1 MPFSTLPNLHQ
12 NTVRSCGV
20 LLPTPADPHRSGAVP
35 LSPRLTPHD
44 TMRLTLQTS
53 EVSVKKGQDV
63 RPAPECPGLPQLSPQ
78 PGTKAWLREV
88 SGLQGVERGLAPSP
102 RPLVHTQPT
111 QGLKHRAPPSLQA
124 LTAPGSEGADRTARR
139 GRASPRGQR
148 PACGLDLRSRG
159 AAGQGAF
166 APRLAPT
173 RLPPPRGRASSGART
188 GRFSAA
194 APAPAPTPRLPRAA
208 WRAQGPGGAGPARR
222 RGAGGPSLLL
232 LLLWPLPGPAAPQE
246 LSPRGRNVCRAPGS
260 QELTCCAGW
269 RQQGDECG
277 IAVCEGNST
286 CSENEV
292 CVRPGECRCRHG
304 YFGANCDTKCPR
316 QFWGPD
322 CKELCVCHPHG
333 QCEDVTGQ
341 CTCHAR
347 RWGAR
352 CEHACQCQHGAC
364 HPRSGACRCEP
375 GWWGPQCASACYCS
389 ATSRCDP
396 QTGACLCRAGWWG
409 RSCNNQCA
417 CSASPC
423 EQQSGRCQCRERT
436 FGARCERY
444 CQCFRGRCH
453 PVDGTCACE
462 PGYRGKY
469 CREPCPAGF
478 YGLGCRR
485 RCGQCKGQQPCTVAE
500 GRCLTCEPGWNGTKC
515 DQPCAAGFY
524 GEGCGRRCPPCR
536 DGHACN
542 HVTGKCARCNAGWIG
557 DRCETKCSNGT
568 YGEDCAFVCADCG
581 SGHCDFQSGRCLCS
595 PGVRGPHC
603 NLTCPPG
610 LHGVDC
616 AQACSC
622 HEDSCDP
629 VTGACRLETNQRKG
643 VMGAGALLALLLG
656 LLLSLLGCCCA
667 CRGKD
672 PARGELSLG
681 RKKAPQ
687 RLCGRFSRI
696 SMKLPRIPLRRQKL
710 PKVVVAHHDLD
721 NTLNCSFL
729 EPPSGLEQ
737 PSPSWSSR
745 ASFSSF
751 DTTDEGP
758 VYCVPHE
765 EAAAESRDSEAPAAA
780 PVTTP
785 AEEAAPLPASSDS
798 ERSASS
804 GDGPGGALYARVA
817 RREAR
822 PARVRDEARG
832 LSLSPSPERRKPP
845 PPDPATKPKVSWV
858 HGKQGAGATAAAAPA
873 PSPPPAGPE
882 AAPSPSKRKRTPSDT
897 SARPPGLAEEG
908 PALAAPSPPRARARS
923 RGPGLPEP
931 ADAGGPP
938 RSAPEAASMLAAELR
953 DKTRSLGRAEGPPG
967 MQGPREKPAPP
978 QKAKR
983 SAPPSSPARASP
995 APEALGPEKAAAGAP
1010 GSDTPR
1016 KKTPIQK
1023 PPRKKS
1029 RELAGEQGRVGAP
1042 TL

>member
-1 MPFSTLPNLHQ
+1 E
-12 NTVRSCGV
+12 
-20 LLPTPADPHRSGAVP
+20 PAGWGGGRTGHPGPGGGGA
-35 LSPRLTPHD
+35 RD
-44 TMRLTLQTS
+44 
-53 EVSVKKGQDV
+53 
-63 RPAPECPGLPQLSPQ
+63 
-78 PGTKAWLREV
+78 
-88 SGLQGVERGLAPSP
+88 
-102 RPLVHTQPT
+102 
-111 QGLKHRAPPSLQA
+111 
-124 LTAPGSEGADRTARR
+124 LTAP
-139 GRASPRGQR
+139 
-148 PACGLDLRSRG
+148 DLR
-159 AAGQGAF
+159 A
-166 APRLAPT
+166 
-173 RLPPPRGRASSGART
+173 
-188 GRFSAA
+188 
-194 APAPAPTPRLPRAA
+194 PRAA
-208 WRAQGPGGAGPARR
+208 LNDAG
-222 RGAGGPSLLL
+222 S
-232 LLLWPLPGPAAPQE
+232 
-246 LSPRGRNVCRAPGS
+246 APGRARAS
-260 QELTCCAGW
+260 GH
-269 RQQGDECG
+269 D
-277 IAVCEGNST
+277 AVCEGNST

-347 RWGAR
+347 RWGSR

-375 GWWGPQCASACYCS
+375 GWWGAQCASACYCS

-396 QTGACLCRAGWWG
+396 QTGACLCHSGWWG
-409 RSCNNQCA
+409 RSCNNQCS
-417 CSASPC
+417 CNTSPC

-515 DQPCAAGFY
+515 DQPCASGFY
-524 GEGCGRRCPPCR
+524 GEGCGHRCPPCR
-536 DGHACN
+536 DGHSCN
-542 HVTGKCARCNAGWIG
+542 HVTGKCTRCNAGWIG

-595 PGVRGPHC
+595 PGVHGTHC

-765 EAAAESRDSEAPAAA
+765 EAATDSRDAEAPTAPAEALALSPA

-785 AEEAAPLPASSDS
+785 VPAEEATPLPASSDS

-804 GDGPGGALYARVA
+804 GDGPSGALYARVA

-822 PARVRDEARG
+822 PARVRGEARG

-845 PPDPATKPKVSWV
+845 PPDPATSPKV
-858 HGKQGAGATAAAAPA
+858 
-873 PSPPPAGPE
+873 
-882 AAPSPSKRKRTPSDT
+882 
-897 SARPPGLAEEG
+897 
-908 PALAAPSPPRARARS
+908 
-923 RGPGLPEP
+923 
-931 ADAGGPP
+931 
-938 RSAPEAASMLAAELR
+938 APEAASMLAAELR
-953 DKTRSLGRAEGPPG
+953 DKTRSLGRAEGLL
-967 MQGPREKPAPP
+967 GPREKPVPP

-983 SAPPSSPARASP
+983 SVPPASPARA
-995 APEALGPEKAAAGAP
+995 PEATGPEKVAGGAP
-1010 GSDTPR
+1010 GVDTPR

-1023 PPRKKS
+1023 PPRKKG
-1029 RELAGEQGRVGAP
+1029 RELAGEPGRAGAP

>member
-1 MPFSTLPNLHQ
+1 M
-12 NTVRSCGV
+12 
-20 LLPTPADPHRSGAVP
+20 
-35 LSPRLTPHD
+35 
-44 TMRLTLQTS
+44 
-53 EVSVKKGQDV
+53 
-63 RPAPECPGLPQLSPQ
+63 
-78 PGTKAWLREV
+78 
-88 SGLQGVERGLAPSP
+88 
-102 RPLVHTQPT
+102 
-111 QGLKHRAPPSLQA
+111 
-124 LTAPGSEGADRTARR
+124 EGA
-139 GRASPRGQR
+139 G
-148 PACGLDLRSRG
+148 SR
-159 AAGQGAF
+159 
-166 APRLAPT
+166 
-173 RLPPPRGRASSGART
+173 
-188 GRFSAA
+188 
-194 APAPAPTPRLPRAA
+194 
-208 WRAQGPGGAGPARR
+208 GAGPARCQGA
-222 RGAGGPSLLL
+222 RGPPPPL
-232 LLLWPLPGPAAPQE
+232 LLLWLLPALASPQE
-246 LSPRGRNVCRAPGS
+246 LNPRGRNVCRAPGS
-260 QELTCCAGW
+260 QVLTCCAGW
-269 RQQGDECG
+269 KQLGDECG

-322 CKELCVCHPHG
+322 CKERCSCHPHG

-347 RWGAR
+347 RWGVR
-352 CEHACQCQHGAC
+352 CEHACQCQHGTC

-375 GWWGPQCASACYCS
+375 GWWGAQCASACYCS
-389 ATSRCDP
+389 TTSRCDP
-396 QTGACLCRAGWWG
+396 QTGACLCHAGWWG

-417 CSASPC
+417 CNSSPC
-423 EQQSGRCQCRERT
+423 EQQSGRCQCREHT
-436 FGARCERY
+436 FGARCDRY
-444 CQCFRGRCH
+444 CQCFHGRCH
-453 PVDGTCACE
+453 PVDGTCACD

-485 RCGQCKGQQPCTVAE
+485 RCGQCKGQQPCTVAD
-500 GRCLTCEPGWNGTKC
+500 GRCVTCEPGWNGTKC
-515 DQPCAAGFY
+515 DQPCATGFY
-524 GEGCGRRCPPCR
+524 GEGCGHRCPPCR

-542 HVTGKCARCNAGWIG
+542 HVTGKCTRCNAGWIG

-568 YGEDCAFVCADCG
+568 YGEDCAFVCSDCG

-595 PGVRGPHC
+595 PGVHGPHC
-603 NLTCPPG
+603 NVTCPAG

-622 HEDSCDP
+622 HEESCDP
-629 VTGACRLETNQRKG
+629 VTGACHLETNQRKG
-643 VMGAGALLALLLG
+643 VMGAGALLTLLLG

-672 PARGELSLG
+672 PARRDLTLG

-687 RLCGRFSRI
+687 RLCGSFSRI

-710 PKVVVAHHDLD
+710 PKVVVAHHDLE

-765 EAAAESRDSEAPAAA
+765 EATTESRDPEVPAAPAEVPAASLMPMSTPA
-780 PVTTP
+780 PV
-785 AEEAAPLPASSDS
+785 EEAAALPASSDS

-804 GDGPGGALYARVA
+804 VEGPGGALYARVT

-822 PARVRDEARG
+822 PARSRGEAGG
-832 LSLSPSPERRKPP
+832 LSLSPSPERKKPP
-845 PPDPATKPKVSWV
+845 PPDPATKPKVSWI
-858 HGKQGAGATAAAAPA
+858 HGKQGSATAA
-873 PSPPPAGPE
+873 PSPPPAGRI
-882 AAPSPSKRKRTPSDT
+882 AAPSPSGKKRTPSNT
-897 SARPPGLAEEG
+897 SVQSPGLTEEI
-908 PALAAPSPPRARARS
+908 PAPTAPSPPRARARG
-923 RGPGLPEP
+923 RGPGLSEST
-931 ADAGGPP
+931 DAGGPP

-967 MQGPREKPAPP
+967 PREKPPPP

-983 SAPPSSPARASP
+983 SVLPASTALAS
-995 APEALGPEKAAAGAP
+995 AALEAMAPEKAAAGTSAP
-1010 GSDTPR
+1010 ETPR

-1029 RELAGEQGRVGAP
+1029 REAAGELGRAGAP
-1042 TL
+1042 PAAS

>member
-1 MPFSTLPNLHQ
+1 AWDLTKIGCQ
-12 NTVRSCGV
+12 
-20 LLPTPADPHRSGAVP
+20 VP
-35 LSPRLTPHD
+35 
-44 TMRLTLQTS
+44 
-53 EVSVKKGQDV
+53 
-63 RPAPECPGLPQLSPQ
+63 
-78 PGTKAWLREV
+78 
-88 SGLQGVERGLAPSP
+88 
-102 RPLVHTQPT
+102 
-111 QGLKHRAPPSLQA
+111 
-124 LTAPGSEGADRTARR
+124 
-139 GRASPRGQR
+139 
-148 PACGLDLRSRG
+148 
-159 AAGQGAF
+159 
-166 APRLAPT
+166 
-173 RLPPPRGRASSGART
+173 
-188 GRFSAA
+188 
-194 APAPAPTPRLPRAA
+194 
-208 WRAQGPGGAGPARR
+208 
-222 RGAGGPSLLL
+222 
-232 LLLWPLPGPAAPQE
+232 
-246 LSPRGRNVCRAPGS
+246 
-260 QELTCCAGW
+260 TCCAGW

-322 CKELCVCHPHG
+322 CKELCSCHPHG

-352 CEHACQCQHGAC
+352 CEHACQCQHGTC

-375 GWWGPQCASACYCS
+375 GWWGAQCASACYCS

-396 QTGACLCRAGWWG
+396 QTGACLCHAGWWG

-417 CSASPC
+417 CNSSPC

-436 FGARCERY
+436 FGARCDRY

-478 YGLGCRR
+478 YGLGCRP
-485 RCGQCKGQQPCTVAE
+485 CKGQQPCTVAE

-515 DQPCAAGFY
+515 DQPCATGFY
-524 GEGCGRRCPPCR
+524 GEGCSHRCPPCR

-542 HVTGKCARCNAGWIG
+542 HVTGKCTRCNAGWIG

-595 PGVRGPHC
+595 PGVHGDRDH
-603 NLTCPPG
+603 PG
-610 LHGVDC
+610 QHG
-616 AQACSC
+616 
-622 HEDSCDP
+622 
-629 VTGACRLETNQRKG
+629 ETP
-643 VMGAGALLALLLG
+643 
-656 LLLSLLGCCCA
+656 SLL
-667 CRGKD
+667 KIQKISW
-672 PARGELSLG
+672 ARWRVPRPHRELSLG
-681 RKKAPQ
+681 RKKAPH

-765 EAAAESRDSEAPAAA
+765 EAPAEIRDPEVPTVPAEAPAPS
-780 PVTTP
+780 PVPLTTP
-785 AEEAAPLPASSDS
+785 ASAEEAMPLPASSDS

-804 GDGPGGALYARVA
+804 VEGPGGALYARVA

-822 PARVRDEARG
+822 PARARGEVGG

-845 PPDPATKPKVSWV
+845 PPDPATKPKVSWI
-858 HGKQGAGATAAAAPA
+858 HSKHSAAAAGCA
-873 PSPPPAGPE
+873 PSPPPPGPE
-882 AAPSPSKRKRTPSDT
+882 AAPSPSKRKRTPSDK
-897 SARPPGLAEEG
+897 SAQPVDPGAQAWVSRDQGGRGLRRPAHASFVYQVYAAPLRPAPSWTGHGEEG
-908 PALAAPSPPRARARS
+908 WAGADQAESPTERDRPWACLRSRPFPLAAAVTLGPHSCWWQRAGGSEAQARGPRALTPAASPPAQTS
-923 RGPGLPEP
+923 R
-931 ADAGGPP
+931 
-938 RSAPEAASMLAAELR
+938 
-953 DKTRSLGRAEGPPG
+953 
-967 MQGPREKPAPP
+967 
-978 QKAKR
+978 
-983 SAPPSSPARASP
+983 SPAAQSP
-995 APEALGPEKAAAGAP
+995 AVCLNGFLVLSRKLSCLPDPPAAP
-1010 GSDTPR
+1010 G
-1016 KKTPIQK
+1016 
-1023 PPRKKS
+1023 
-1029 RELAGEQGRVGAP
+1029 G
-1042 TL
+1042 

>member
-1 MPFSTLPNLHQ
+1 M
-12 NTVRSCGV
+12 
-20 LLPTPADPHRSGAVP
+20 
-35 LSPRLTPHD
+35 
-44 TMRLTLQTS
+44 
-53 EVSVKKGQDV
+53 
-63 RPAPECPGLPQLSPQ
+63 
-78 PGTKAWLREV
+78 
-88 SGLQGVERGLAPSP
+88 
-102 RPLVHTQPT
+102 
-111 QGLKHRAPPSLQA
+111 
-124 LTAPGSEGADRTARR
+124 EGA
-139 GRASPRGQR
+139 GPR
-148 PACGLDLRSRG
+148 
-159 AAGQGAF
+159 
-166 APRLAPT
+166 
-173 RLPPPRGRASSGART
+173 
-188 GRFSAA
+188 
-194 APAPAPTPRLPRAA
+194 
-208 WRAQGPGGAGPARR
+208 GAGPARR
-222 RGAGGPSLLL
+222 RGAGGPPPPLPPLLL
-232 LLLWPLPGPAAPQE
+232 LFWLLPGPAAPQE

-396 QTGACLCRAGWWG
+396 QTGACLCHAGWWG

-417 CSASPC
+417 CNTSPC

-485 RCGQCKGQQPCTVAE
+485 RC
-500 GRCLTCEPGWNGTKC
+500 
-515 DQPCAAGFY
+515 
-524 GEGCGRRCPPCR
+524 
-536 DGHACN
+536 
-542 HVTGKCARCNAGWIG
+542 
-557 DRCETKCSNGT
+557 ETKCSNGT

-595 PGVRGPHC
+595 PGVHGPHC

-765 EAAAESRDSEAPAAA
+765 EAATESRDAEVPIAPATAPNEALASSPA

-785 AEEAAPLPASSDS
+785 AEEATPLRASSDS

-822 PARVRDEARG
+822 PARVRGEARG

-845 PPDPATKPKVSWV
+845 PPDPATKPKVSWI
-858 HGKQGAGATAAAAPA
+858 HGKHGAAAARA

-897 SARPPGLAEEG
+897 SARPDEPCNPRARDPTPRPPGLAEEG
-908 PALAAPSPPRARARS
+908 PALAAPSPPRARARG
-923 RGPGLPEP
+923 RGPGLSEP
-931 ADAGGPP
+931 TDAGGPP

-953 DKTRSLGRAEGPPG
+953 DKTRSLGRAEGAVG
-967 MQGPREKPAPP
+967 TQGPREKPAPP

-983 SAPPSSPARASP
+983 SVPPASPVRAPP
-995 APEALGPEKAAAGAP
+995 APEAPGPEKAAAGAP

-1029 RELAGEQGRVGAP
+1029 REVAGEPGRAGAP

>member
-1 MPFSTLPNLHQ
+1 TP
-12 NTVRSCGV
+12 GV
-20 LLPTPADPHRSGAVP
+20 SSQAQRMGEEGTDQER
-35 LSPRLTPHD
+35 
-44 TMRLTLQTS
+44 
-53 EVSVKKGQDV
+53 QD
-63 RPAPECPGLPQLSPQ
+63 PQ
-78 PGTKAWLREV
+78 PPVEGRVGIA
-88 SGLQGVERGLAPSP
+88 GV
-102 RPLVHTQPT
+102 
-111 QGLKHRAPPSLQA
+111 
-124 LTAPGSEGADRTARR
+124 
-139 GRASPRGQR
+139 
-148 PACGLDLRSRG
+148 
-159 AAGQGAF
+159 
-166 APRLAPT
+166 
-173 RLPPPRGRASSGART
+173 
-188 GRFSAA
+188 
-194 APAPAPTPRLPRAA
+194 
-208 WRAQGPGGAGPARR
+208 
-222 RGAGGPSLLL
+222 GGPSAR
-232 LLLWPLPGPAAPQE
+232 GSDSGAS
-246 LSPRGRNVCRAPGS
+246 LSACSS

-396 QTGACLCRAGWWG
+396 QTGACLCHAGWWG

-417 CSASPC
+417 CNTSPC

-500 GRCLTCEPGWNGTKC
+500 GRCLTCEPGWNGTKSGSLALL
-515 DQPCAAGFY
+515 PLT
-524 GEGCGRRCPPCR
+524 PPPR
-536 DGHACN
+536 LP
-542 HVTGKCARCNAGWIG
+542 
-557 DRCETKCSNGT
+557 RCETKCSNGT
-568 YGEDCAFVCADCG
+568 YGEDCAFVCADCA

-595 PGVRGPHC
+595 PGVHGPQWD
-603 NLTCPPG
+603 PG
-610 LHGVDC
+610 LALSQLGSDQGLLGGSFLSWC
-616 AQACSC
+616 
-622 HEDSCDP
+622 
-629 VTGACRLETNQRKG
+629 
-643 VMGAGALLALLLG
+643 GAGVQAG
-656 LLLSLLGCCCA
+656 SGGQISLC
-667 CRGKD
+667 
-672 PARGELSLG
+672 
-681 RKKAPQ
+681 
-687 RLCGRFSRI
+687 
-696 SMKLPRIPLRRQKL
+696 MKLPRIPLRRQKL

-765 EAAAESRDSEAPAAA
+765 EAGAETRDSEAPAAA
-780 PVTTP
+780 P
-785 AEEAAPLPASSDS
+785 
-798 ERSASS
+798 
-804 GDGPGGALYARVA
+804 
-817 RREAR
+817 
-822 PARVRDEARG
+822 
-832 LSLSPSPERRKPP
+832 
-845 PPDPATKPKVSWV
+845 
-858 HGKQGAGATAAAAPA
+858 
-873 PSPPPAGPE
+873 
-882 AAPSPSKRKRTPSDT
+882 
-897 SARPPGLAEEG
+897 
-908 PALAAPSPPRARARS
+908 
-923 RGPGLPEP
+923 
-931 ADAGGPP
+931 
-938 RSAPEAASMLAAELR
+938 
-953 DKTRSLGRAEGPPG
+953 
-967 MQGPREKPAPP
+967 PAPP

-983 SAPPSSPARASP
+983 SAPPSSPARAPP

-1029 RELAGEQGRVGAP
+1029 RELAGEPGRVGAP

>member
-1 MPFSTLPNLHQ
+1 M
-12 NTVRSCGV
+12 
-20 LLPTPADPHRSGAVP
+20 
-35 LSPRLTPHD
+35 
-44 TMRLTLQTS
+44 
-53 EVSVKKGQDV
+53 E
-63 RPAPECPGLPQLSPQ
+63 
-78 PGTKAWLREV
+78 
-88 SGLQGVERGLAPSP
+88 
-102 RPLVHTQPT
+102 
-111 QGLKHRAPPSLQA
+111 
-124 LTAPGSEGADRTARR
+124 
-139 GRASPRGQR
+139 
-148 PACGLDLRSRG
+148 
-159 AAGQGAF
+159 
-166 APRLAPT
+166 
-173 RLPPPRGRASSGART
+173 
-188 GRFSAA
+188 
-194 APAPAPTPRLPRAA
+194 
-208 WRAQGPGGAGPARR
+208 GAGPWGAGPERR
-222 RGAGGPSLLL
+222 QGAGGPLLSPPLL
-232 LLLWPLPGPAAPQE
+232 LLLWLLPGLAAPQE
-246 LSPRGRNVCRAPGS
+246 LNPRGRNVCRAPGS
-260 QELTCCAGW
+260 QVPTCCAGW

-322 CKELCVCHPHG
+322 CKERCSCHPHG

-347 RWGAR
+347 RWGER
-352 CEHACQCQHGAC
+352 CEHACQCQHGTC

-375 GWWGPQCASACYCS
+375 GWWGTQCASACYCS

-396 QTGACLCRAGWWG
+396 QTGACLCHAGWWG

-417 CSASPC
+417 CNSSPC

-436 FGARCERY
+436 FGARCDRY

-485 RCGQCKGQQPCTVAE
+485 GGEAEPGPPQLPAPRCGQCKGQQPCTVAE

-515 DQPCAAGFY
+515 DQ
-524 GEGCGRRCPPCR
+524 
-536 DGHACN
+536 
-542 HVTGKCARCNAGWIG
+542 
-557 DRCETKCSNGT
+557 CENKCSNGT
-568 YGEDCAFVCADCG
+568 YGEDCAFVCSDCG

-595 PGVRGPHC
+595 PGVHGPHC
-603 NLTCPPG
+603 NLTCPAG
-610 LHGVDC
+610 LHGMDC
-616 AQACSC
+616 AQTCSC

-643 VMGAGALLALLLG
+643 VMGAGALLTLLLG

-687 RLCGRFSRI
+687 HLCGSFSRI

-710 PKVVVAHHDLD
+710 PKVVVAHHDLE

-765 EAAAESRDSEAPAAA
+765 EAATESRDPEAPPALAEAPAASPA
-780 PVTTP
+780 PLTTHGP
-785 AEEAAPLPASSDS
+785 TEEAATLPASSDS

-804 GDGPGGALYARVA
+804 VEGPGGALYARVA
-817 RREAR
+817 RREVR
-822 PARVRDEARG
+822 PARARGEAGG

-845 PPDPATKPKVSWV
+845 PPDPATKPKVSWI
-858 HGKQGAGATAAAAPA
+858 HGKQGAASAAGAG
-873 PSPPPAGPE
+873 SPPSGPE

-897 SARPPGLAEEG
+897 SARPDEPCSPRIRDQTPRPPGLAEEA
-908 PALAAPSPPRARARS
+908 PAPNAASPPRARARG
-923 RGPGLPEP
+923 RGLGVSEP
-931 ADAGGPP
+931 TDAGGPP
-938 RSAPEAASMLAAELR
+938 RSAPEA
-953 DKTRSLGRAEGPPG
+953 
-967 MQGPREKPAPP
+967 GPREKPAPP
-978 QKAKR
+978 QKMAV
-983 SAPPSSPARASP
+983 AAAP
-995 APEALGPEKAAAGAP
+995 APE
-1010 GSDTPR
+1010 TPR

-1029 RELAGEQGRVGAP
+1029 REAAGELGRASAP

>member
-1 MPFSTLPNLHQ
+1 MGLGL
-12 NTVRSCGV
+12 R
-20 LLPTPADPHRSGAVP
+20 RP
-35 LSPRLTPHD
+35 LS
-44 TMRLTLQTS
+44 
-53 EVSVKKGQDV
+53 
-63 RPAPECPGLPQLSPQ
+63 
-78 PGTKAWLREV
+78 
-88 SGLQGVERGLAPSP
+88 
-102 RPLVHTQPT
+102 
-111 QGLKHRAPPSLQA
+111 
-124 LTAPGSEGADRTARR
+124 
-139 GRASPRGQR
+139 
-148 PACGLDLRSRG
+148 ACS
-159 AAGQGAF
+159 
-166 APRLAPT
+166 
-173 RLPPPRGRASSGART
+173 
-188 GRFSAA
+188 
-194 APAPAPTPRLPRAA
+194 
-208 WRAQGPGGAGPARR
+208 
-222 RGAGGPSLLL
+222 
-232 LLLWPLPGPAAPQE
+232 
-246 LSPRGRNVCRAPGS
+246 S
-260 QELTCCAGW
+260 QEPTCCTGW

-322 CKELCVCHPHG
+322 CKELCICHPHG

-352 CEHACQCQHGAC
+352 CEHACQCQHGSC

-375 GWWGPQCASACYCS
+375 GWWGAQCASACYCS

-396 QTGACLCRAGWWG
+396 QTGACLCHAGWWG

-417 CSASPC
+417 CNTSPC

-444 CQCFRGRCH
+444 CQCFHGRCH

-515 DQPCAAGFY
+515 DQPCATGFY
-524 GEGCGRRCPPCR
+524 GEGCGNRCPPCR

-542 HVTGKCARCNAGWIG
+542 HVTGKCTRCNAGWIG

-581 SGHCDFQSGRCLCS
+581 SGHCDFQSGRCLCR
-595 PGVRGPHC
+595 PGVHGPHC

-672 PARGELSLG
+672 PARRPRPRRELSLG

-710 PKVVVAHHDLD
+710 PKVVDKRKWGL
-721 NTLNCSFL
+721 SFL
-729 EPPSGLEQ
+729 WPITTWITRSTVASWSHPQGWSSPHHHGPPGPPSPPLTPPMKVLCTVYPTRRRQLKAGMWRSPQSLLSHRRRLLRRCPRRMRRPSPRPLTASGRRRAWRGLAGHCTHAWPGARPGRPGPGERLGACRFRHRLSAGNRRHPTPPPNPRCPGFTASTAPPPPPLPVRLHRHPRAPRRHPVPARGNGRPATRLRDRRSPAVPGPATRLHGPRGWPKRGQ
-737 PSPSWSSR
+737 PSRRPHRPGLGRGGAALASQSQRTLAVPRAARQRPPPCWLQSCATRLAAWAAPRVPRAHKVPGRSQRLRRRPSAQFCPPRQPARPLHPRPQGPRRWRLALPCPTPPGRRPPSRSHHARRAGKRGASWSRQVHPLCSR
-745 ASFSSF
+745 RRPA
-751 DTTDEGP
+751 
-758 VYCVPHE
+758 
-765 EAAAESRDSEAPAAA
+765 APAASPGFAALLVPLRCA
-780 PVTTP
+780 P
-785 AEEAAPLPASSDS
+785 
-798 ERSASS
+798 
-804 GDGPGGALYARVA
+804 G
-817 RREAR
+817 RRLLR
-822 PARVRDEARG
+822 
-832 LSLSPSPERRKPP
+832 LPERGSL
-845 PPDPATKPKVSWV
+845 AL
-858 HGKQGAGATAAAAPA
+858 AEA
-873 PSPPPAGPE
+873 PSVGRRLRLIGSGPDGGSLIGAPRFGGKSPFHWSKPDRLLAGDSLPID
-882 AAPSPSKRKRTPSDT
+882 RVM
-897 SARPPGLAEEG
+897 EG
-908 PALAAPSPPRARARS
+908 S
-923 RGPGLPEP
+923 GH
-931 ADAGGPP
+931 P
-938 RSAPEAASMLAAELR
+938 RSKGWDRRVLPRDHLLLAKYAFGWGCL
-953 DKTRSLGRAEGPPG
+953 LIG
-967 MQGPREKPAPP
+967 
-978 QKAKR
+978 
-983 SAPPSSPARASP
+983 
-995 APEALGPEKAAAGAP
+995 
-1010 GSDTPR
+1010 
-1016 KKTPIQK
+1016 
-1023 PPRKKS
+1023 
-1029 RELAGEQGRVGAP
+1029 
-1042 TL
+1042 

>member
-1 MPFSTLPNLHQ
+1 MRDQRARKSDRRAGPGWVAAVLSGRRGPRRLHPGWWPQ
-12 NTVRSCGV
+12 TRDGGGAARGFQARI
-20 LLPTPADPHRSGAVP
+20 PRRADPAPPNAASAAGGT
-35 LSPRLTPHD
+35 RL
-44 TMRLTLQTS
+44 Q
-53 EVSVKKGQDV
+53 
-63 RPAPECPGLPQLSPQ
+63 
-78 PGTKAWLREV
+78 
-88 SGLQGVERGLAPSP
+88 RGRAPSP
-102 RPLVHTQPT
+102 GPDDRP
-111 QGLKHRAPPSLQA
+111 
-124 LTAPGSEGADRTARR
+124 
-139 GRASPRGQR
+139 
-148 PACGLDLRSRG
+148 
-159 AAGQGAF
+159 
-166 APRLAPT
+166 
-173 RLPPPRGRASSGART
+173 
-188 GRFSAA
+188 
-194 APAPAPTPRLPRAA
+194 
-208 WRAQGPGGAGPARR
+208 
-222 RGAGGPSLLL
+222 
-232 LLLWPLPGPAAPQE
+232 PGPQLRCSDFSGDRQADYDLALHALAVGGYAQDGRVPHQGSPPAKGTMRQE
-246 LSPRGRNVCRAPGS
+246 SLSEHSPNHLVCSSLVLA
-260 QELTCCAGW
+260 CCTGW

-322 CKELCVCHPHG
+322 CKELCSCHPHG

-352 CEHACQCQHGAC
+352 CEHACQCQHGVC
-364 HPRSGACRCEP
+364 HPWSGACRCEP
-375 GWWGPQCASACYCS
+375 GWWGAQCASACYCS

-396 QTGACLCRAGWWG
+396 QTGACLCHTGWWG

-417 CSASPC
+417 CNTSPC

-436 FGARCERY
+436 FGARCERL
-444 CQCFRGRCH
+444 CQCFHGRCH

-478 YGLGCRR
+478 YGQGCRR

-500 GRCLTCEPGWNGTKC
+500 GRCLTCEPGWNGTQC

-524 GEGCGRRCPPCR
+524 GEGCSHRCPPCR

-542 HVTGKCARCNAGWIG
+542 HVTGKCMRCNAGWIG

-595 PGVRGPHC
+595 PGVHGPHC

-616 AQACSC
+616 TQACNC
-622 HEDSCDP
+622 HEESCDP

-667 CRGKD
+667 CRRKD
-672 PARGELSLG
+672 SGRRELSLG

-721 NTLNCSFL
+721 HTLNCSFL
-729 EPPSGLEQ
+729 EPPSGLDQ

-765 EAAAESRDSEAPAAA
+765 EASAETKDAEPVVPPEESAPSPGQLTL
-780 PVTTP
+780 PVP
-785 AEEAAPLPASSDS
+785 AEEAAHLPLSSDS

-804 GDGPGGALYARVA
+804 AEGPGGALYAQVA
-817 RREAR
+817 RRETRTAQGLG
-822 PARVRDEARG
+822 EAGG

-845 PPDPATKPKVSWV
+845 PPDPATKPKVSWI
-858 HGKQGAGATAAAAPA
+858 HGKHGGGAITTISS
-873 PSPPPAGPE
+873 PSPPSPAPE
-882 AAPSPSKRKRTPSDT
+882 AMPSPSKRKRTPSDT
-897 SARPPGLAEEG
+897 SAWPDERSSPPARDLVPRPPRQAEEVLA
-908 PALAAPSPPRARARS
+908 PAPSSPPRARARG
-923 RGPGLPEP
+923 RVPGLLEPE
-931 ADAGGPP
+931 DAGGPP
-938 RSAPEAASMLAAELR
+938 LSAPEAASILAAELR
-953 DKTRSLGRAEGPPG
+953 DKTRSLGRTDVGPG
-967 MQGPREKPAPP
+967 AHGAREKPPPP

-983 SAPPSSPARASP
+983 SVLPASPTRASS
-995 APEALGPEKAAAGAP
+995 APEAPGPEKATVGAP
-1010 GSDTPR
+1010 ETPR

-1029 RELAGEQGRVGAP
+1029 REAAGELSRVGAP
-1042 TL
+1042 NL

>member
-1 MPFSTLPNLHQ
+1 M
-12 NTVRSCGV
+12 
-20 LLPTPADPHRSGAVP
+20 
-35 LSPRLTPHD
+35 
-44 TMRLTLQTS
+44 
-53 EVSVKKGQDV
+53 
-63 RPAPECPGLPQLSPQ
+63 
-78 PGTKAWLREV
+78 
-88 SGLQGVERGLAPSP
+88 
-102 RPLVHTQPT
+102 
-111 QGLKHRAPPSLQA
+111 
-124 LTAPGSEGADRTARR
+124 EGA
-139 GRASPRGQR
+139 G
-148 PACGLDLRSRG
+148 SR
-159 AAGQGAF
+159 
-166 APRLAPT
+166 
-173 RLPPPRGRASSGART
+173 
-188 GRFSAA
+188 
-194 APAPAPTPRLPRAA
+194 
-208 WRAQGPGGAGPARR
+208 GAGPARR
-222 RGAGGPSLLL
+222 QGARGPPLL
-232 LLLWPLPGPAAPQE
+232 LLLWLLPGLAAPQD
-246 LSPRGRNVCRAPGS
+246 LNPRGRNVCRTPGS
-260 QELTCCAGW
+260 QVLTCCAGW
-269 RQQGDECG
+269 RQLGDECG
-277 IAVCEGNST
+277 IALCEGNST

-322 CKELCVCHPHG
+322 CKERCSCHPHG

-341 CTCHAR
+341 C
-347 RWGAR
+347 
-352 CEHACQCQHGAC
+352 
-364 HPRSGACRCEP
+364 
-375 GWWGPQCASACYCS
+375 
-389 ATSRCDP
+389 
-396 QTGACLCRAGWWG
+396 WWG

-417 CSASPC
+417 CNSSPC

-436 FGARCERY
+436 FGARCDRY

-453 PVDGTCACE
+453 PVDGTCACD

-485 RCGQCKGQQPCTVAE
+485 RCGQCKGQQPCTVVE

-515 DQPCAAGFY
+515 DQPCATGFY
-524 GEGCGRRCPPCR
+524 GEGCGHRCPSCR

-542 HVTGKCARCNAGWIG
+542 HVTGKCTHCNAGWIG

-568 YGEDCAFVCADCG
+568 YGEDCAFVCSDCG

-595 PGVRGPHC
+595 PGVHGPHC
-603 NLTCPPG
+603 NVTCPAG

-622 HEDSCDP
+622 HEESCDP
-629 VTGACRLETNQRKG
+629 VTGACHLETNQRKG
-643 VMGAGALLALLLG
+643 VMGAGALLTLLLG

-672 PARGELSLG
+672 SARRPRPRRELTLG
-681 RKKAPQ
+681 RKKVPH
-687 RLCGRFSRI
+687 RFCGSFSRI

-729 EPPSGLEQ
+729 DPPSGLEQ

-765 EAAAESRDSEAPAAA
+765 EATAESRDPEVPAALTEVSAVSLA
-780 PVTTP
+780 PTGTSSP
-785 AEEAAPLPASSDS
+785 GEEAVALPASSDS

-804 GDGPGGALYARVA
+804 VEGPGGALYARVA

-822 PARVRDEARG
+822 PARTRGEAGG

-845 PPDPATKPKVSWV
+845 PPDPATKPKVSWI
-858 HGKQGAGATAAAAPA
+858 HGKHGAAAAA
-873 PSPPPAGPE
+873 PSPPPAGRK
-882 AAPSPSKRKRTPSDT
+882 AAPSPSGRKRTPSNT
-897 SARPPGLAEEG
+897 SVQPPGLSEEAPG
-908 PALAAPSPPRARARS
+908 PALPTPPRARARG

-931 ADAGGPP
+931 TDAGGPP
-938 RSAPEAASMLAAELR
+938 RSAPEAASLLAAELR
-953 DKTRSLGRAEGPPG
+953 DKTRSLGRAEKPP
-967 MQGPREKPAPP
+967 PP

-983 SAPPSSPARASP
+983 SVLAASTARAAS
-995 APEALGPEKAAAGAP
+995 ATEKAAASASVP
-1010 GSDTPR
+1010 ETPR

-1029 RELAGEQGRVGAP
+1029 REAAGEPSREAAGEPSMAGVATGAS
-1042 TL
+1042 

>member
-1 MPFSTLPNLHQ
+1 MAI
-12 NTVRSCGV
+12 RS
-20 LLPTPADPHRSGAVP
+20 SF
-35 LSPRLTPHD
+35 
-44 TMRLTLQTS
+44 TS
-53 EVSVKKGQDV
+53 
-63 RPAPECPGLPQLSPQ
+63 PAPENIGSV
-78 PGTKAWLREV
+78 GTLLCG
-88 SGLQGVERGLAPSP
+88 SQ
-102 RPLVHTQPT
+102 TQH
-111 QGLKHRAPPSLQA
+111 LLCLCHHV
-124 LTAPGSEGADRTARR
+124 
-139 GRASPRGQR
+139 
-148 PACGLDLRSRG
+148 
-159 AAGQGAF
+159 AGQGSNFRRPQRVLDRSASN
-166 APRLAPT
+166 ASPPSPLGHSTPGH
-173 RLPPPRGRASSGART
+173 LPLRPCEDRPPRCQSRVQPQASSILLDALWH
-188 GRFSAA
+188 ALIEPCA
-194 APAPAPTPRLPRAA
+194 
-208 WRAQGPGGAGPARR
+208 GGADGTRWHCQGFAAFGRDR
-222 RGAGGPSLLL
+222 SRLRAT
-232 LLLWPLPGPAAPQE
+232 LP
-246 LSPRGRNVCRAPGS
+246 CS
-260 QELTCCAGW
+260 QVPMCCAGW

-322 CKELCVCHPHG
+322 CKELCSCHPHG

-347 RWGAR
+347 RWGVR

-364 HPRSGACRCEP
+364 HPRSGTCRCEP
-375 GWWGPQCASACYCS
+375 GWWGAQCASACYCS

-396 QTGACLCRAGWWG
+396 QTGACLCHAGWWG

-417 CSASPC
+417 CNSSPC

-436 FGARCERY
+436 FGARCDRY

-485 RCGQCKGQQPCTVAE
+485 RH
-500 GRCLTCEPGWNGTKC
+500 
-515 DQPCAAGFY
+515 
-524 GEGCGRRCPPCR
+524 RCPPCR

-542 HVTGKCARCNAGWIG
+542 HVTGKCTRCNAGWIG

-595 PGVRGPHC
+595 PGVHGPHC
-603 NLTCPPG
+603 NVTCPPG

-616 AQACSC
+616 AQACRC

-643 VMGAGALLALLLG
+643 VMGAGALLVLLLG

-667 CRGKD
+667 CRGRD
-672 PARGELSLG
+672 PTHRELSFG

-765 EAAAESRDSEAPAAA
+765 EAAAESRD
-780 PVTTP
+780 
-785 AEEAAPLPASSDS
+785 
-798 ERSASS
+798 
-804 GDGPGGALYARVA
+804 
-817 RREAR
+817 
-822 PARVRDEARG
+822 
-832 LSLSPSPERRKPP
+832 PE
-845 PPDPATKPKVSWV
+845 VS
-858 HGKQGAGATAAAAPA
+858 T
-873 PSPPPAGPE
+873 
-882 AAPSPSKRKRTPSDT
+882 
-897 SARPPGLAEEG
+897 
-908 PALAAPSPPRARARS
+908 
-923 RGPGLPEP
+923 
-931 ADAGGPP
+931 
-938 RSAPEAASMLAAELR
+938 
-953 DKTRSLGRAEGPPG
+953 
-967 MQGPREKPAPP
+967 
-978 QKAKR
+978 
-983 SAPPSSPARASP
+983 
-995 APEALGPEKAAAGAP
+995 
-1010 GSDTPR
+1010 
-1016 KKTPIQK
+1016 
-1023 PPRKKS
+1023 
-1029 RELAGEQGRVGAP
+1029 
-1042 TL
+1042 

>member
-1 MPFSTLPNLHQ
+1 MWNFLP
-12 NTVRSCGV
+12 G
-20 LLPTPADPHRSGAVP
+20 
-35 LSPRLTPHD
+35 
-44 TMRLTLQTS
+44 
-53 EVSVKKGQDV
+53 
-63 RPAPECPGLPQLSPQ
+63 PAPL
-78 PGTKAWLREV
+78 
-88 SGLQGVERGLAPSP
+88 
-102 RPLVHTQPT
+102 
-111 QGLKHRAPPSLQA
+111 
-124 LTAPGSEGADRTARR
+124 
-139 GRASPRGQR
+139 
-148 PACGLDLRSRG
+148 
-159 AAGQGAF
+159 
-166 APRLAPT
+166 
-173 RLPPPRGRASSGART
+173 LPPPARPRT
-188 GRFSAA
+188 PLPAALPAA
-194 APAPAPTPRLPRAA
+194 APAPAPAPRRMEGAGPR
-208 WRAQGPGGAGPARR
+208 GAGPARR
-222 RGAGGPSLLL
+222 RRAGDPRLL
-232 LLLWPLPGPAAPQE
+232 LLLWLLPGPAAPQE
-246 LSPRGRNVCRAPGS
+246 LNPRGRNVCRAPGS
-260 QELTCCAGW
+260 QESMCCAGW

-286 CSENEV
+286 CSDNEV

-322 CKELCVCHPHG
+322 CKELCICHPHG

-347 RWGAR
+347 RWGTR

-375 GWWGPQCASACYCS
+375 GWWGAQCANACYCS
-389 ATSRCDP
+389 TTSRCDA
-396 QTGACLCRAGWWG
+396 QTGACLCHAGWWG

-417 CSASPC
+417 CNTSPC

-524 GEGCGRRCPPCR
+524 GEGCGHRCPPCR

-542 HVTGKCARCNAGWIG
+542 HVTGKCTRCNAGWIG

-595 PGVRGPHC
+595 PGVHGPHC

-616 AQACSC
+616 AQPCNC

-672 PARGELSLG
+672 PARRELSLG

-721 NTLNCSFL
+721 NTLSCSFL

-765 EAAAESRDSEAPAAA
+765 EAASESRDAEAPIA
-780 PVTTP
+780 PAEALASSPALVTMPAPTEETTP
-785 AEEAAPLPASSDS
+785 LRASSDS

-804 GDGPGGALYARVA
+804 VEGPGGALYARVA

-822 PARVRDEARG
+822 PVRARGEAGG
-832 LSLSPSPERRKPP
+832 LSLSPSPENRKPP
-845 PPDPATKPKVSWV
+845 PPDPATKPKVSWI
-858 HGKQGAGATAAAAPA
+858 HGKHGAAARA
-873 PSPPPAGPE
+873 PSPPPAGTE
-882 AAPSPSKRKRTPSDT
+882 AAPSPSKRKRTPSDM
-897 SARPPGLAEEG
+897 SARPEEPGSPRARDPTPRPSGLAEEG
-908 PALAAPSPPRARARS
+908 PAFAAPSPPRARARG
-923 RGPGLPEP
+923 RGLGLSEP
-931 ADAGGPP
+931 TDAGGPP

-953 DKTRSLGRAEGPPG
+953 DKTRSLGRAEGTPG
-967 MQGPREKPAPP
+967 AQVSREKPAPP

-983 SAPPSSPARASP
+983 SVLPASPARAPP
-995 APEALGPEKAAAGAP
+995 ALEAPGPEKAAAGVP
-1010 GSDTPR
+1010 VPDTPR

-1029 RELAGEQGRVGAP
+1029 REVAGELGRVGMP

>member
-1 MPFSTLPNLHQ
+1 M
-12 NTVRSCGV
+12 
-20 LLPTPADPHRSGAVP
+20 
-35 LSPRLTPHD
+35 
-44 TMRLTLQTS
+44 
-53 EVSVKKGQDV
+53 
-63 RPAPECPGLPQLSPQ
+63 
-78 PGTKAWLREV
+78 
-88 SGLQGVERGLAPSP
+88 
-102 RPLVHTQPT
+102 
-111 QGLKHRAPPSLQA
+111 
-124 LTAPGSEGADRTARR
+124 EGA
-139 GRASPRGQR
+139 GPR
-148 PACGLDLRSRG
+148 
-159 AAGQGAF
+159 
-166 APRLAPT
+166 
-173 RLPPPRGRASSGART
+173 
-188 GRFSAA
+188 
-194 APAPAPTPRLPRAA
+194 
-208 WRAQGPGGAGPARR
+208 GAGPARR
-222 RGAGGPSLLL
+222 RGAGGPPSPLLPLLLL
-232 LLLWPLPGPAAPQE
+232 LLLWLLPGPAAPQE
-246 LSPRGRNVCRAPGS
+246 LNPRGRNVCRAPGS
-260 QELTCCAGW
+260 QEPTCCAGW

-277 IAVCEGNST
+277 VAVCEGNST

-322 CKELCVCHPHG
+322 CKELCICHPHG

-352 CEHACQCQHGAC
+352 CEHACQCQHGVC

-375 GWWGPQCASACYCS
+375 GWWGAQCASACYCS

-396 QTGACLCRAGWWG
+396 QTGACLCQAGWWG

-417 CSASPC
+417 CNTSPC

-485 RCGQCKGQQPCTVAE
+485 RC
-500 GRCLTCEPGWNGTKC
+500 
-515 DQPCAAGFY
+515 
-524 GEGCGRRCPPCR
+524 
-536 DGHACN
+536 
-542 HVTGKCARCNAGWIG
+542 
-557 DRCETKCSNGT
+557 ETKCSNGT

-595 PGVRGPHC
+595 PGVHGPHC

-672 PARGELSLG
+672 PTRRPRPRRELTLG

-765 EAAAESRDSEAPAAA
+765 ETATESRDAEPPTAPTEALASSPP

-785 AEEAAPLPASSDS
+785 ASTEEATPLPASSDS

-804 GDGPGGALYARVA
+804 VEGPGGALYARVA

-822 PARVRDEARG
+822 PARARGEAGG

-845 PPDPATKPKVSWV
+845 PPDPATKPKVSWI
-858 HGKQGAGATAAAAPA
+858 HGKHGAAAAAGA
-873 PSPPPAGPE
+873 PSPPLSGPE

-897 SARPPGLAEEG
+897 SARPDEPGSPRARDPTPRPPGLAEEG
-908 PALAAPSPPRARARS
+908 PAFAAPSPPRARARG
-923 RGPGLPEP
+923 RGPGLSEP
-931 ADAGGPP
+931 MDAGGPP
-938 RSAPEAASMLAAELR
+938 RSAPAAASMLAAELR
-953 DKTRSLGRAEGPPG
+953 DKTRSLGRAEGAPG
-967 MQGPREKPAPP
+967 AQGPREKPAPP

-983 SAPPSSPARASP
+983 SVLPASPARASP
-995 APEALGPEKAAAGAP
+995 APEAPGPEKVAAGAP
-1010 GSDTPR
+1010 APDTPR

-1029 RELAGEQGRVGAP
+1029 REAAGELGRAGAP

>member
-1 MPFSTLPNLHQ
+1 M
-12 NTVRSCGV
+12 
-20 LLPTPADPHRSGAVP
+20 
-35 LSPRLTPHD
+35 
-44 TMRLTLQTS
+44 
-53 EVSVKKGQDV
+53 
-63 RPAPECPGLPQLSPQ
+63 
-78 PGTKAWLREV
+78 
-88 SGLQGVERGLAPSP
+88 
-102 RPLVHTQPT
+102 
-111 QGLKHRAPPSLQA
+111 
-124 LTAPGSEGADRTARR
+124 EGA
-139 GRASPRGQR
+139 GPR
-148 PACGLDLRSRG
+148 
-159 AAGQGAF
+159 
-166 APRLAPT
+166 
-173 RLPPPRGRASSGART
+173 
-188 GRFSAA
+188 
-194 APAPAPTPRLPRAA
+194 
-208 WRAQGPGGAGPARR
+208 GAGPARR
-222 RGAGGPSLLL
+222 RGAGGPPSPLLPSLLL
-232 LLLWPLPGPAAPQE
+232 LLLLWMLPDPVAPQE
-246 LSPRGRNVCRAPGS
+246 LNPRGRNVCRAPGS
-260 QELTCCAGW
+260 QVPTCCAGW

-322 CKELCVCHPHG
+322 CKELCSCHPHG

-352 CEHACQCQHGAC
+352 CEHACQCQHGTC

-375 GWWGPQCASACYCS
+375 GWWGAQCASACYCS

-396 QTGACLCRAGWWG
+396 QTGACLCHAGWWG

-417 CSASPC
+417 CNSSPC

-436 FGARCERY
+436 FGARCDRY

-515 DQPCAAGFY
+515 DQPCATGFY
-524 GEGCGRRCPPCR
+524 GEGCSHRCPPCR

-542 HVTGKCARCNAGWIG
+542 HVTGKCTRCNAGWIG
-557 DRCETKCSNGT
+557 DRALWSVCFHFCVSNGT
-568 YGEDCAFVCADCG
+568 YGEAGAFVCTDCG
-581 SGHCDFQSGRCLCS
+581 SGHLRTSS
-595 PGVRGPHC
+595 RGLLPVC
-603 NLTCPPG
+603 NVTCPPG
-610 LHGVDC
+610 LHGADC

-629 VTGACRLETNQRKG
+629 VTGACHLETNQRKG
-643 VMGAGALLALLLG
+643 VMGAGALLVLLVC

-672 PARGELSLG
+672 PARRPRPRRELSLG
-681 RKKAPQ
+681 RKKAPH

-765 EAAAESRDSEAPAAA
+765 EAPEESRDPEVPTVPVEAPAPS
-780 PVTTP
+780 PVPLTTP
-785 AEEAAPLPASSDS
+785 ASTEEAMPLPASSDS

-804 GDGPGGALYARVA
+804 VEGPGGALYA
-817 RREAR
+817 
-822 PARVRDEARG
+822 
-832 LSLSPSPERRKPP
+832 
-845 PPDPATKPKVSWV
+845 
-858 HGKQGAGATAAAAPA
+858 
-873 PSPPPAGPE
+873 
-882 AAPSPSKRKRTPSDT
+882 
-897 SARPPGLAEEG
+897 
-908 PALAAPSPPRARARS
+908 ARARTPGA
-923 RGPGLPEP
+923 RTGPGP
-931 ADAGGPP
+931 AAGDWGRLSLARHHISEAVSRQERGGRAPRPLGATDAGGPP
-938 RSAPEAASMLAAELR
+938 RSAPRHASMLAAELR
-953 DKTRSLGRAEGPPG
+953 ARTRSRPRRGGPWA
-967 MQGPREKPAPP
+967 RRP
-978 QKAKR
+978 QV
-983 SAPPSSPARASP
+983 
-995 APEALGPEKAAAGAP
+995 EAGAP
-1010 GSDTPR
+1010 TRKASARCRQPRPPRRRPTCPPPETPR

-1023 PPRKKS
+1023 PS
-1029 RELAGEQGRVGAP
+1029 AQEEQGGGGRVWAGWAP
-1042 TL
+1042 HP

>member
-1 MPFSTLPNLHQ
+1 M
-12 NTVRSCGV
+12 
-20 LLPTPADPHRSGAVP
+20 
-35 LSPRLTPHD
+35 
-44 TMRLTLQTS
+44 
-53 EVSVKKGQDV
+53 
-63 RPAPECPGLPQLSPQ
+63 
-78 PGTKAWLREV
+78 
-88 SGLQGVERGLAPSP
+88 
-102 RPLVHTQPT
+102 
-111 QGLKHRAPPSLQA
+111 
-124 LTAPGSEGADRTARR
+124 EGA
-139 GRASPRGQR
+139 G
-148 PACGLDLRSRG
+148 SRG
-159 AAGQGAF
+159 AW
-166 APRLAPT
+166 PV
-173 RLPPPRGRASSGART
+173 
-188 GRFSAA
+188 
-194 APAPAPTPRLPRAA
+194 
-208 WRAQGPGGAGPARR
+208 RR
-222 RGAGGPSLLL
+222 RGSVNLLPLPPLLL
-232 LLLWPLPGPAAPQE
+232 LLLWLLPRTATPQE
-246 LSPRGRNVCRAPGS
+246 LNPRGRNVCRAPGS
-260 QELTCCAGW
+260 QVPTCCAGW

-322 CKELCVCHPHG
+322 CKERCSCHPHG

-352 CEHACQCQHGAC
+352 CEHACQCQHGTC

-375 GWWGPQCASACYCS
+375 GWWGSQCSSACYCS

-396 QTGACLCRAGWWG
+396 QTGACLCHAGWWG

-417 CSASPC
+417 CNSSPC

-436 FGARCERY
+436 FGARCDRY

-453 PVDGTCACE
+453 PVDGTCACD

-515 DQPCAAGFY
+515 DQPCATGFY
-524 GEGCGRRCPPCR
+524 GEGCGHRCPPCR

-542 HVTGKCARCNAGWIG
+542 HVTGKCTRCNAGWIG

-595 PGVRGPHC
+595 PGVHGPHC
-603 NLTCPPG
+603 NVTCPPG

-667 CRGKD
+667 CRGKE
-672 PARGELSLG
+672 PSRRELSLG

-765 EAAAESRDSEAPAAA
+765 EVAADSRDSEAPIA
-780 PVTTP
+780 PAEALAPSPAPLSTP
-785 AEEAAPLPASSDS
+785 ASAEEATPLPASSDS

-804 GDGPGGALYARVA
+804 VEGPGGALYARVA

-822 PARVRDEARG
+822 PARARAEAGG

-845 PPDPATKPKVSWV
+845 PPDPATKPKVSWIHRK
-858 HGKQGAGATAAAAPA
+858 HGAAAAA
-873 PSPPPAGPE
+873 RASSPPPQGPE
-882 AAPSPSKRKRTPSDT
+882 TAPSPSKRKRTPSDT
-897 SARPPGLAEEG
+897 SARPEEPGSPRARDPTPRPPGLTQEAS
-908 PALAAPSPPRARARS
+908 ALVTPSPPQARARG
-923 RGPGLPEP
+923 RGPGLLEP
-931 ADAGGPP
+931 TDAVGPP

-953 DKTRSLGRAEGPPG
+953 GKTRSLGRVEGALG
-967 MQGPREKPAPP
+967 AQSPREKPTPP

-983 SAPPSSPARASP
+983 SVLPASPARGSLV
-995 APEALGPEKAAAGAP
+995 PEVTGPEKAVAGALAP
-1010 GSDTPR
+1010 ETPR

-1029 RELAGEQGRVGAP
+1029 REAAGELSRVGAP

>member
-1 MPFSTLPNLHQ
+1 M
-12 NTVRSCGV
+12 
-20 LLPTPADPHRSGAVP
+20 
-35 LSPRLTPHD
+35 
-44 TMRLTLQTS
+44 
-53 EVSVKKGQDV
+53 
-63 RPAPECPGLPQLSPQ
+63 
-78 PGTKAWLREV
+78 
-88 SGLQGVERGLAPSP
+88 
-102 RPLVHTQPT
+102 
-111 QGLKHRAPPSLQA
+111 
-124 LTAPGSEGADRTARR
+124 EGA
-139 GRASPRGQR
+139 G
-148 PACGLDLRSRG
+148 SR
-159 AAGQGAF
+159 
-166 APRLAPT
+166 
-173 RLPPPRGRASSGART
+173 
-188 GRFSAA
+188 
-194 APAPAPTPRLPRAA
+194 
-208 WRAQGPGGAGPARR
+208 GAGPARCQGA
-222 RGAGGPSLLL
+222 RGPPPLL
-232 LLLWPLPGPAAPQE
+232 LLLWLLPGLAAPQE
-246 LSPRGRNVCRAPGS
+246 LNPRGRNELGLSEAWGSKRAGGS
-260 QELTCCAGW
+260 GAPFRSGVSRTSLNWSVLTCCAGW
-269 RQQGDECG
+269 KQLGDECG

-322 CKELCVCHPHG
+322 CKERCSCHPHG

-352 CEHACQCQHGAC
+352 CEHACQCQHGTC

-375 GWWGPQCASACYCS
+375 GWWGAQCASACYCS

-396 QTGACLCRAGWWG
+396 QTGACLCHAGWWG

-417 CSASPC
+417 CNSSPC
-423 EQQSGRCQCRERT
+423 EQQSGRCQCREHT
-436 FGARCERY
+436 FGARCDRY

-453 PVDGTCACE
+453 PVDGTCACD

-485 RCGQCKGQQPCTVAE
+485 RCGQCKGQQPCTVAD
-500 GRCLTCEPGWNGTKC
+500 GRCVTCEPGWNGTKC
-515 DQPCAAGFY
+515 DQPCATGFY
-524 GEGCGRRCPPCR
+524 GEGCGHRCPPCR
-536 DGHACN
+536 DGHSCN
-542 HVTGKCARCNAGWIG
+542 HVTGKCTRCNAGWIG

-568 YGEDCAFVCADCG
+568 YGEDCAFVCSDCG

-595 PGVRGPHC
+595 PGVHGPHC
-603 NLTCPPG
+603 NVTCPAG

-622 HEDSCDP
+622 HEESCDP
-629 VTGACRLETNQRKG
+629 VTGACHLETNQRKG
-643 VMGAGALLALLLG
+643 VMGAGALLTLLLG

-672 PARGELSLG
+672 PARRPRPRRELTLG

-687 RLCGRFSRI
+687 RLCGSFSRI

-765 EAAAESRDSEAPAAA
+765 EATTESRDPEAPAALAEVPATSLA
-780 PVTTP
+780 PMSTPAP
-785 AEEAAPLPASSDS
+785 AEEAAALPASSDS

-804 GDGPGGALYARVA
+804 VEGPGGALYARVA

-822 PARVRDEARG
+822 PARVRAEAGG

-845 PPDPATKPKVSWV
+845 PPDPATKPKVSWI
-858 HGKQGAGATAAAAPA
+858 HGKQGSATAA
-873 PSPPPAGPE
+873 PSPPPAGRM
-882 AAPSPSKRKRTPSDT
+882 AAPSPSGRKRTPSNT
-897 SARPPGLAEEG
+897 SVQPPGLTEEI
-908 PALAAPSPPRARARS
+908 PAPAAPSPPRARARG
-923 RGPGLPEP
+923 RGLGLSEP
-931 ADAGGPP
+931 TDAGGPP

-953 DKTRSLGRAEGPPG
+953 DKTRSLGRAEGPL
-967 MQGPREKPAPP
+967 GPREKPPPP

-983 SAPPSSPARASP
+983 SVLPASMARAAAAS
-995 APEALGPEKAAAGAP
+995 EATAPEKAAAGASAP
-1010 GSDTPR
+1010 ETPR

-1029 RELAGEQGRVGAP
+1029 REVAGEPSRAGAP
-1042 TL
+1042 PAAS

>member
-1 MPFSTLPNLHQ
+1 MPHHSP
-12 NTVRSCGV
+12 VR
-20 LLPTPADPHRSGAVP
+20 P
-35 LSPRLTPHD
+35 D
-44 TMRLTLQTS
+44 TMLAGNISPEPPATATAFKVHFLLAAILAKTSRPGLWAPAVCLRGGQLSVGSFYILSTAWPFYFLCISPIRPYGDPFLQAS
-53 EVSVKKGQDV
+53 GPDRVYYRPQASCSV
-63 RPAPECPGLPQLSPQ
+63 RPLRALSAQECAG
-78 PGTKAWLREV
+78 
-88 SGLQGVERGLAPSP
+88 
-102 RPLVHTQPT
+102 
-111 QGLKHRAPPSLQA
+111 
-124 LTAPGSEGADRTARR
+124 GADRTPQHYKDFAVGCCGVGFR
-139 GRASPRGQR
+139 PR
-148 PACGLDLRSRG
+148 PGLSAGPTPLAGSEALGAAVGLRSRVRVPDPPSRPGPGLRSGRAG
-159 AAGQGAF
+159 AAA
-166 APRLAPT
+166 
-173 RLPPPRGRASSGART
+173 
-188 GRFSAA
+188 
-194 APAPAPTPRLPRAA
+194 
-208 WRAQGPGGAGPARR
+208 
-222 RGAGGPSLLL
+222 SLL
-232 LLLWPLPGPAAPQE
+232 WMLPDTVAPQE
-246 LSPRGRNVCRAPGS
+246 LNPRGRNVCRAPGS
-260 QELTCCAGW
+260 QVPTCCAGW
-269 RQQGDECG
+269 KQQGDECG

-322 CKELCVCHPHG
+322 CKELCSCHPHG

-347 RWGAR
+347 RW
-352 CEHACQCQHGAC
+352 
-364 HPRSGACRCEP
+364 
-375 GWWGPQCASACYCS
+375 CASACYCS

-396 QTGACLCRAGWWG
+396 QTGACLCHAGWWG

-417 CSASPC
+417 CNSSPC

-436 FGARCERY
+436 FGARCDRY

-515 DQPCAAGFY
+515 DQPCATGFY
-524 GEGCGRRCPPCR
+524 GEGCSHRCPPCR

-542 HVTGKCARCNAGWIG
+542 HVTGKCTRCNAGWIG

-595 PGVRGPHC
+595 PGVHGPHC
-603 NLTCPPG
+603 NVTCPPG
-610 LHGVDC
+610 LHGADC

-629 VTGACRLETNQRKG
+629 VTGACHLETNQRKG
-643 VMGAGALLALLLG
+643 VMGAGALLVLLVC

-672 PARGELSLG
+672 PARRPRPRRELSLG
-681 RKKAPQ
+681 RKKAPH

-765 EAAAESRDSEAPAAA
+765 EAPAESRDPEVPTVPAEAPAPS
-780 PVTTP
+780 PVPLTTP
-785 AEEAAPLPASSDS
+785 ASAEEAMPLPASSDS

-804 GDGPGGALYARVA
+804 VEGPGGALYARVA

-822 PARVRDEARG
+822 PGPGGGEIGG

-845 PPDPATKPKVSWV
+845 PPDPATKPKVSWI
-858 HGKQGAGATAAAAPA
+858 HGKHSAAAAGRA
-873 PSPPPAGPE
+873 PSPPPPGSE
-882 AAPSPSKRKRTPSDT
+882 AAPSPSKRKRTPSDK
-897 SARPPGLAEEG
+897 SAHTVEHGSPRTRDPTPRPPGLPEEAT
-908 PALAAPSPPRARARS
+908 ALAAPSPPRARARG
-923 RGPGLPEP
+923 RGPGLLEP
-931 ADAGGPP
+931 TDAGGFGQRCPP
-938 RSAPEAASMLAAELR
+938 EVTLCDDLSCTLPHPLSQRGALEPRPGSPGTMVEPETLL
-953 DKTRSLGRAEGPPG
+953 P
-967 MQGPREKPAPP
+967 
-978 QKAKR
+978 
-983 SAPPSSPARASP
+983 ASP
-995 APEALGPEKAAAGAP
+995 ACYCGRLRETEGAP
-1010 GSDTPR
+1010 GAD
-1016 KKTPIQK
+1016 
-1023 PPRKKS
+1023 PPPPS
-1029 RELAGEQGRVGAP
+1029 Q
-1042 TL
+1042 TLLPGYL

>member
-1 MPFSTLPNLHQ
+1 MYCIFCSLGSSQ
-12 NTVRSCGV
+12 
-20 LLPTPADPHRSGAVP
+20 VP
-35 LSPRLTPHD
+35 
-44 TMRLTLQTS
+44 
-53 EVSVKKGQDV
+53 
-63 RPAPECPGLPQLSPQ
+63 
-78 PGTKAWLREV
+78 
-88 SGLQGVERGLAPSP
+88 
-102 RPLVHTQPT
+102 
-111 QGLKHRAPPSLQA
+111 
-124 LTAPGSEGADRTARR
+124 
-139 GRASPRGQR
+139 
-148 PACGLDLRSRG
+148 
-159 AAGQGAF
+159 
-166 APRLAPT
+166 
-173 RLPPPRGRASSGART
+173 
-188 GRFSAA
+188 
-194 APAPAPTPRLPRAA
+194 
-208 WRAQGPGGAGPARR
+208 
-222 RGAGGPSLLL
+222 
-232 LLLWPLPGPAAPQE
+232 
-246 LSPRGRNVCRAPGS
+246 
-260 QELTCCAGW
+260 TCCIGW
-269 RQQGDECG
+269 RQQGDECV

-322 CKELCVCHPHG
+322 CKERCSCHPHG

-341 CTCHAR
+341 CTCHSQ
-347 RWGAR
+347 RWGER
-352 CEHACQCQHGAC
+352 CEHACQCQHGTC

-375 GWWGPQCASACYCS
+375 GWWGAQCARACYCS

-396 QTGACLCRAGWWG
+396 QTGACLCQAGWWG

-417 CSASPC
+417 C
-423 EQQSGRCQCRERT
+423 
-436 FGARCERY
+436 
-444 CQCFRGRCH
+444 CFRGRCH

-515 DQPCAAGFY
+515 DQPCATGFY
-524 GEGCGRRCPPCR
+524 GDGCGYRRPPCR
-536 DGHACN
+536 HGHACN
-542 HVTGKCARCNAGWIG
+542 HVTGKCTRCNAGWIG
-557 DRCETKCSNGT
+557 DRGCETKCSNGT

-595 PGVRGPHC
+595 PGVHGPHC
-603 NLTCPPG
+603 NMTCPPG
-610 LHGVDC
+610 HHGVDC

-629 VTGACRLETNQRKG
+629 VTGACHLETNQRKG

-672 PARGELSLG
+672 PARRELSLG

-765 EAAAESRDSEAPAAA
+765 EAAAESRDSEAPTAAEV
-780 PVTTP
+780 PLTTP
-785 AEEAAPLPASSDS
+785 VSAEEASPLPASSDS

-804 GDGPGGALYARVA
+804 VEGPGGVLYARVA

-822 PARVRDEARG
+822 LARARGEAGG

-845 PPDPATKPKVSWV
+845 PPDPATKPKVSWI
-858 HGKQGAGATAAAAPA
+858 HGKHGAATS
-873 PSPPPAGPE
+873 PSPPVPE
-882 AAPSPSKRKRTPSDT
+882 SAPSPSKRKRTPSDT
-897 SARPPGLAEEG
+897 SARPEE
-908 PALAAPSPPRARARS
+908 
-923 RGPGLPEP
+923 
-931 ADAGGPP
+931 
-938 RSAPEAASMLAAELR
+938 
-953 DKTRSLGRAEGPPG
+953 
-967 MQGPREKPAPP
+967 
-978 QKAKR
+978 
-983 SAPPSSPARASP
+983 P
-995 APEALGPEKAAAGAP
+995 APEAIGPEKAVTNMPAP
-1010 GSDTPR
+1010 ETPR

-1029 RELAGEQGRVGAP
+1029 REAAGEQGRVGAP

>member
-1 MPFSTLPNLHQ
+1 MLYYL
-12 NTVRSCGV
+12 
-20 LLPTPADPHRSGAVP
+20 
-35 LSPRLTPHD
+35 
-44 TMRLTLQTS
+44 
-53 EVSVKKGQDV
+53 
-63 RPAPECPGLPQLSPQ
+63 
-78 PGTKAWLREV
+78 
-88 SGLQGVERGLAPSP
+88 
-102 RPLVHTQPT
+102 
-111 QGLKHRAPPSLQA
+111 
-124 LTAPGSEGADRTARR
+124 
-139 GRASPRGQR
+139 
-148 PACGLDLRSRG
+148 
-159 AAGQGAF
+159 
-166 APRLAPT
+166 
-173 RLPPPRGRASSGART
+173 LPPPPVLPRCSGALTVFPYSHGGLPRCALPLQETPPPSRHLTVASPTSLRGCPSALVLTHNWASS
-188 GRFSAA
+188 
-194 APAPAPTPRLPRAA
+194 
-208 WRAQGPGGAGPARR
+208 
-222 RGAGGPSLLL
+222 
-232 LLLWPLPGPAAPQE
+232 
-246 LSPRGRNVCRAPGS
+246 S
-260 QELTCCAGW
+260 QEPTCCTGW

-322 CKELCVCHPHG
+322 CKELCICHPHG

-352 CEHACQCQHGAC
+352 CEHACQCQHGVC

-375 GWWGPQCASACYCS
+375 GWWGAQCASACYCS

-396 QTGACLCRAGWWG
+396 QTGACLCHAGWWG

-417 CSASPC
+417 CNTSPC

-485 RCGQCKGQQPCTVAE
+485 RC
-500 GRCLTCEPGWNGTKC
+500 
-515 DQPCAAGFY
+515 
-524 GEGCGRRCPPCR
+524 
-536 DGHACN
+536 
-542 HVTGKCARCNAGWIG
+542 
-557 DRCETKCSNGT
+557 ETKCSNGT

-595 PGVRGPHC
+595 PGVHGPHC

-672 PARGELSLG
+672 PARRPRPVPAPSFRPRPLRKLKFG

-765 EAAAESRDSEAPAAA
+765 EAATESRDSEAPAS
-780 PVTTP
+780 P
-785 AEEAAPLPASSDS
+785 AEALAPSPAPASAEELTPLPASSDS

-804 GDGPGGALYARVA
+804 VEGPGGALYARVA
-817 RREAR
+817 R
-822 PARVRDEARG
+822 PARARGEAGG

-845 PPDPATKPKVSWV
+845 PPDPATKPKVSWI
-858 HGKQGAGATAAAAPA
+858 HGKHGAAAAARA
-873 PSPPPAGPE
+873 PSPPPPGLE

-897 SARPPGLAEEG
+897 SARPEEPGSPRVRDLMPRPPGLAEG
-908 PALAAPSPPRARARS
+908 PAVAVPSPPRARARG

-931 ADAGGPP
+931 TDAGGAP
-938 RSAPEAASMLAAELR
+938 RSAPEAASLLAAELR

-967 MQGPREKPAPP
+967 AQSPREKPAPP

-983 SAPPSSPARASP
+983 SVLLASPARAPLASE
-995 APEALGPEKAAAGAP
+995 APGPEKAAAGAP
-1010 GSDTPR
+1010 VPDTPR

-1029 RELAGEQGRVGAP
+1029 REAAGELGRAGAP

>member
-1 MPFSTLPNLHQ
+1 PVLAHMAQVAGEPQ
-12 NTVRSCGV
+12 RVRG
-20 LLPTPADPHRSGAVP
+20 LGLRLP
-35 LSPRLTPHD
+35 LS
-44 TMRLTLQTS
+44 
-53 EVSVKKGQDV
+53 
-63 RPAPECPGLPQLSPQ
+63 
-78 PGTKAWLREV
+78 
-88 SGLQGVERGLAPSP
+88 
-102 RPLVHTQPT
+102 
-111 QGLKHRAPPSLQA
+111 
-124 LTAPGSEGADRTARR
+124 
-139 GRASPRGQR
+139 
-148 PACGLDLRSRG
+148 ACS
-159 AAGQGAF
+159 
-166 APRLAPT
+166 
-173 RLPPPRGRASSGART
+173 
-188 GRFSAA
+188 
-194 APAPAPTPRLPRAA
+194 
-208 WRAQGPGGAGPARR
+208 
-222 RGAGGPSLLL
+222 
-232 LLLWPLPGPAAPQE
+232 
-246 LSPRGRNVCRAPGS
+246 S
-260 QELTCCAGW
+260 QEPTCCAGW

-322 CKELCVCHPHG
+322 CKELCICHPHG

-375 GWWGPQCASACYCS
+375 GWWGAQCASACYCS

-396 QTGACLCRAGWWG
+396 QTGACLCHAGWWG

-417 CSASPC
+417 CNTSPC

-515 DQPCAAGFY
+515 DQPCATGFY
-524 GEGCGRRCPPCR
+524 GEGCGHRCPPCR

-542 HVTGKCARCNAGWIG
+542 HVTGKCTRCNAGWIG

-595 PGVRGPHC
+595 PGVHGPHC

-672 PARGELSLG
+672 PARPRPLRELKFG

-765 EAAAESRDSEAPAAA
+765 EAPTESRDLEAPTA
-780 PVTTP
+780 PAEALAP
-785 AEEAAPLPASSDS
+785 SPAPASAEEATPLPASSDS

-804 GDGPGGALYARVA
+804 VEGPGGALYARVA

-822 PARVRDEARG
+822 PARARGEAGG

-845 PPDPATKPKVSWV
+845 PPDLHPPKVPGSR
-858 HGKQGAGATAAAAPA
+858 QQAPLPLPALQRNRTPPTAWARPE
-873 PSPPPAGPE
+873 GPE
-882 AAPSPSKRKRTPSDT
+882 ARGWMPRHVPGADPGGGRKRTLT
-897 SARPPGLAEEG
+897 TRWEREG
-908 PALAAPSPPRARARS
+908 PGS
-923 RGPGLPEP
+923 EP
-931 ADAGGPP
+931 TDAGGPP
-938 RSAPEAASMLAAELR
+938 RSAPEAASLLAAELR
-953 DKTRSLGRAEGPPG
+953 DKTRSLGRAEGLPG
-967 MQGPREKPAPP
+967 AQGPREKPAPP

-983 SAPPSSPARASP
+983 SVLPASPARAPRASE
-995 APEALGPEKAAAGAP
+995 APGPEKRRLAPPCQDSGRTSKPPPQRLSTRAGAS
-1010 GSDTPR
+1010 GTSAR
-1016 KKTPIQK
+1016 
-1023 PPRKKS
+1023 R
-1029 RELAGEQGRVGAP
+1029 L
-1042 TL
+1042 